1 MAGARSVCGSDP
13 YDAGGA
19 RLTNFSKKAALT
31 VTAAYLVAAASSGA
45 AVADSSADS
54 AAVGSPGVA
63 SGLVVQVPVDV
74 PVTVTGLGAD
84 LVAALNPTFGNVTVD
99 P

>member
-1 MAGARSVCGSDP
+1 
-13 YDAGGA
+13 
-19 RLTNFSKKAALT
+19 
-31 VTAAYLVAAASSGA
+31 
-45 AVADSSADS
+45 DS
-54 AAVGSPGVA
+54 AAVGSTGVA

-74 PVTVTGLGAD
+74 TVTVTGLGAD

>member
-1 MAGARSVCGSDP
+1 MRVGPVR
-13 YDAGGA
+13 
-19 RLTNFSKKAALT
+19 RRR
-31 VTAAYLVAAASSGA
+31 
-45 AVADSSADS
+45 S
-54 AAVGSPGVA
+54 AAHELLQEGRPDRDRRLSRRGRLVRRRRRRLVGRQRGRRFPVA